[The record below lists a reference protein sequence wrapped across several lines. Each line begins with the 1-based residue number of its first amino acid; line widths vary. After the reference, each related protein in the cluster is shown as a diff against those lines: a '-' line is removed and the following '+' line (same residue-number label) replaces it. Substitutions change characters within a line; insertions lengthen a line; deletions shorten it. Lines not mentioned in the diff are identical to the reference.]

1 MGIGKFL
8 QSEILRAANSKD
20 SKIAINKAFGPW
32 RRSSK
37 DWQEEKRGMVGFLYE
52 YYLGREDKE

>member
-8 QSEILRAANSKD
+8 TGELLRAANSKE
-20 SKIAINKAFGPW
+20 SKIAINKAFSPW
-32 RRSSK
+32 RSGSK
-37 DWQEEKRGMVGFLYE
+37 EWTEEKRGLSGFLYE